1 MTSIRGR
8 VLAGAIAT
16 AGVVLAAS
24 GCAVYVLLRASLLGE
39 FDAGLQLQ
47 ARSLAAMV
55 DAHVEGGRVRYHP
68 EIPEDWK
75 GMVYELRGAD
85 GSVIARSAPA
95 AAAGLAPGA
104 APGAVGTL
112 RLADG
117 VTGRFGTW
125 TFSAVEEAEEAVSGV
140 PPPTIAVTTAR
151 AADGIESALSR
162 LAWVLASVTAA
173 ACAVAGVVMGWILT
187 RALAPLDQLAARI
200 AGLDD
205 RSLGTRLPLPEQ
217 RELAPV
223 ILRLN
228 ALLAGLD
235 QAFAKEKS
243 FNAAIAH
250 ELRTPLAGLLT
261 TIEVCRSR
269 ERAPEEYRE
278 ALAAC
283 QAMAG
288 ELRAM
293 IERLLLLAKLDAG
306 LVKVAPRAVAL
317 PELLADC
324 WAPQAALAESRG
336 LAAHWSHGHTGALVT
351 DRECL
356 RMVIANLFDNA
367 VSHAEA
373 PGTLHIETR
382 DQAGALVI
390 EVRNP
395 AATMPPAALGRIFD
409 RFWRGDA
416 ARAATGRHCGLGLS
430 LCHDLVAALGGTIAA
445 TSAERWFTVTV
456 RLPAPPAAGAA
467 G

>member
-8 VLAGAIAT
+8 VLAGAMAT
-16 AGVVLAAS
+16 AGVVLAGS
-24 GCAVYVLLRASLLGE
+24 GAAVYLLLRASLLDE

-68 EIPEDWK
+68 EIPEDWRS
-75 GMVYELRGAD
+75 MAYVLRGEGGAII
-85 GSVIARSAPA
+85 VRSAPA
-95 AAAGLAPGA
+95 AAAGLVPGA
-104 APGAVGTL
+104 AAGVVGAL
-112 RLADG
+112 RLPDG
-117 VTGRFGTW
+117 APGRSGTW
-125 TFSAVEEAEEAVSGV
+125 TFTAGEEAEDVAPGA
-140 PPPTIAVTTAR
+140 PAPTIEVTTAR
-151 AADGIESALSR
+151 SAAGVEQALRR

-187 RALAPLDQLAARI
+187 RALAPLDQLATRI

-205 RSLGTRLPLPEQ
+205 RSLGTPLPLPEQ

-223 ILRLN
+223 VARLN

-306 LVKVAPRAVAL
+306 LVAITPRAVAL

-324 WAPQAALAESRG
+324 WAPQAAVAAARG
-336 LAAHWSHGHTGALVT
+336 LAVEWSHGHAGPLVT

-356 RMVIANLFDNA
+356 RMVVANLLDNA
-367 VSHAEA
+367 VSHAAA
-373 PGTLHIETR
+373 PGAVRIATSDE
-382 DQAGALVI
+382 AGALVLA
-390 EVRNP
+390 VRNP
-395 AATMPPAALGRIFD
+395 AAALPPAALGRIFD

-445 TSAERWFTVTV
+445 TSAEGSFLVTV
-456 RLPAPPAAGAA
+456 RLPVAGAVA
-467 G
+467 

>member
-16 AGVVLAAS
+16 AGMVLAAS

-55 DAHVEGGRVRYHP
+55 EAHVDGGRVRYHP
-68 EIPEDWK
+68 EIPEDWQ
-75 GMVYELRGAD
+75 GMAYVLRGAD
-85 GSVIARSAPA
+85 GGIIVRSAPA
-95 AAAGLAPGA
+95 VAAGLDPGA
-104 APGAVGTL
+104 TVGVVGTL
-112 RLADG
+112 RLPNGAPARFATWIFTAAAEADD
-117 VTGRFGTW
+117 
-125 TFSAVEEAEEAVSGV
+125 AVPGAPA
-140 PPPTIAVTTAR
+140 PTIAVTTAR
-151 AADGIESALSR
+151 AADGIELALSR
-162 LAWVLASVTAA
+162 LRWVLASVTAV
-173 ACAVAGVVMGWILT
+173 ACVVAGVVMGWILT
-187 RALAPLDQLAARI
+187 RALAPLDQLAERI
-200 AGLDD
+200 ASLDD

-223 ILRLN
+223 ISRLN

-278 ALAAC
+278 ALASC

-306 LVKVAPRAVAL
+306 LVAISPRAVAV

-324 WAPQAALAESRG
+324 WAPQAGAAAARG
-336 LAAHWSHGHTGALVT
+336 LAAHWSHGHAGAVVT

-356 RMVIANLFDNA
+356 RMVIANLLDNA

-373 PGTLHIETR
+373 PGTVHIATC

-390 EVRNP
+390 EVRNA
-395 AATMPPAALGRIFD
+395 AATLPPSAVGRIFD

-445 TSAERWFTVTV
+445 TSVDRWFTVTV
-456 RLPAPPAAGAA
+456 RLPGLSATKVAA
-467 G
+467 